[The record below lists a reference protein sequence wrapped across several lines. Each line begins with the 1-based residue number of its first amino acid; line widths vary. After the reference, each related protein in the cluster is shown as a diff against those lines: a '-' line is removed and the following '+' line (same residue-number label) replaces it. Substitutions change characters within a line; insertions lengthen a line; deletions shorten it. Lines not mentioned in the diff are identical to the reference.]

1 MEQLNEQ
8 QQDTNTY
15 SEKAPSKKSIFTF
28 LIPSLLGALLFLVPF
43 KINDTWTVLIGFAA
57 GTIERSLSAM
67 LPMFLLAIILLSGVL
82 TLLAWVVKPA
92 LIMERPALKA
102 LFYTSLPWT
111 MIRVLGALFALM
123 VMTQSGFAIIYSPA
137 TGGTIFTDL
146 LPVLAVWSVVMGLLM
161 PLLLEYGLMEWLGTL
176 AKKIMRPLFNL
187 PGRASVDSL
196 ASWMG
201 NNMMSILITINQYEN
216 GYYTKRESAIIV
228 TNFTITSIGFSLII
242 AEILELSERFVPF
255 YLTVLVGV
263 FIAAFI
269 CPRIPPLSKM
279 HHTYA
284 GDESGAINE
293 TAARGSLWRQA
304 FRRGV
309 EKAAHAPKTT
319 SVLKKGAFN
328 ALDIWFGMLPL
339 VMAIGT
345 IALVIAEFTP
355 IFTYL
360 SYPLVP
366 VLEWMNIPEAAQAA
380 PALLVGFADMF
391 LPAILGAGIESE
403 LTRFV
408 IGAVSLIQLVYMS
421 EIGVMLMRSS
431 IPISF
436 WQLFVIFIQRTVIAI
451 PVVVLIAHVIIF

>member
-1 MEQLNEQ
+1 MEQLKQ
-8 QQDTNTY
+8 QQPDSNH
-15 SEKAPSKKSIFTF
+15 KKNHEQSTRSILTF
-28 LIPSLLGALLFLVPF
+28 LLPSLLGAFLFLVPF
-43 KINDTWTVLIGFAA
+43 KINDNWTVLIGYAA
-57 GTIERSLSAM
+57 GRIEGSLEAI
-67 LPMFLLAIILLSGVL
+67 LPMFLLTIILTSGVVS
-82 TLLAWVVKPA
+82 LLSWAVKPA
-92 LIMERPALKA
+92 LIMENTALKA

-111 MIRVLGALFALM
+111 IIRVVGALFALM
-123 VMTQSGFAIIYSPA
+123 VMTETGSEVVYSAA

-176 AKKIMRPLFNL
+176 AKKVMRPLFNL

-216 GYYTKRESAIIV
+216 GYYTKRESAVIV

-242 AEILELSERFVPF
+242 AEILSLSERFVPF
-255 YLTVLVGV
+255 YLTVLAGV
-263 FIAAFI
+263 FVAAFI

-279 HHTYA
+279 SHTYA
-284 GDESGAINE
+284 GEQPGMINE
-293 TAARGSLWRQA
+293 TVASGSLWSQA
-304 FRRGV
+304 FKRGV
-309 EKAAHAPKTT
+309 TKAAHAPKTT
-319 SVLKKGAFN
+319 QVFKKGAFN

-345 IALVIAEFTP
+345 IALIIAEFTP
-355 IFTYL
+355 VFTYL

-366 VLEWMNIPEAAQAA
+366 VLEWMNIPEAAEAA

-436 WQLFVIFIQRTVIAI
+436 WQLLIIFIQRTIIAI

>member
-1 MEQLNEQ
+1 MERYKQENHL
-8 QQDTNTY
+8 
-15 SEKAPSKKSIFTF
+15 EKKHKVRHILLF
-28 LIPSLLGALLFLVPF
+28 LLPSLLGVLLFLVPI
-43 KINDTWTVLIGFAA
+43 KIDDSWTVIIGY
-57 GTIERSLSAM
+57 TSSSIEQA
-67 LPMFLLAIILLSGVL
+67 LSGVL
-82 TLLAWVVKPA
+82 PSFLLGILIISGLMSLVAYFVKPA
-92 LIMERPALKA
+92 FIMNQPFLKG
-102 LFYTSLPWT
+102 LFYTSLTWT
-111 MIRVLGALFALM
+111 CIRLLGAIFALM
-123 VMTQSGFAIIYSPA
+123 VMTGTGFEFIYGGA
-137 TGGTIFTDL
+137 TGGEVFTNL
-146 LPVLAVWSVVMGLLM
+146 LPVLAVWSVVMGMLM

-176 AKKIMRPLFNL
+176 AKKVMRPLFNL

-216 GYYTKRESAIIV
+216 GYYTKRESAVIV

-242 AEILELSERFVPF
+242 AEILNLTELFVPF

-263 FIAAFI
+263 FVAALI
-269 CPRIPPLSKM
+269 CPRIPPLSKISN
-279 HHTYA
+279 TYH
-284 GDESGAINE
+284 GDQPGAIQE
-293 TAARGSLWRQA
+293 TVSEGSLWKSA
-304 FRRGV
+304 FGRGV
-309 EKAAHAPKTT
+309 EKAKVAPKLDQ
-319 SVLKKGAFN
+319 VLKKGAFN

-360 SYPLVP
+360 SFPLVP
-366 VLEWMNIPEAAQAA
+366 VLEWMAIPEAAQAA

-391 LPAILGAGIESE
+391 LPAILGASIESE

-408 IGAVSLIQLVYMS
+408 VGAVSLIQLVYMS

-436 WQLFVIFIQRTVIAI
+436 WQLLIIFLQRTIIAI
-451 PVVVLIAHVIIF
+451 PVVVLIAHFIIFL